1 MEWNMHTGT
10 EIQPSVGSLTTD
22 IQGQIRRLAAKMQR
36 WITSLVRKAKKAMV
50 FDRSAHWIHDT
61 IPPTAVLAGAAAF
74 GFWWDSVSAALFACF
89 ALFFLAGIYKGLRQ
103 LVATLRWE
111 HDRIIAANSNWN
123 TSGTVER
130 SERNFE
136 VGAKAIEHLRPW
148 VEDETALTEESAKAY
163 CSVLLDTL
171 ATLHPK
177 FTE

>member
-1 MEWNMHTGT
+1 
-10 EIQPSVGSLTTD
+10 
-22 IQGQIRRLAAKMQR
+22 
-36 WITSLVRKAKKAMV
+36 
-50 FDRSAHWIHDT
+50 
-61 IPPTAVLAGAAAF
+61 VLAGAAAF
-74 GFWWDSVSAALFACF
+74 GFWWDSVSAGLFACF

-136 VGAKAIEHLRPW
+136 VGARAIEHLRPW

>member
-1 MEWNMHTGT
+1 MHTET
-10 EIQPSVGSLTTD
+10 EIQPSVGSLTTN
-22 IQGQIRRLAAKMQR
+22 IQGRINRLATKMHR
-36 WITSLVRKAKKAMV
+36 WITVKKVKKGVVASL
-50 FDRSAHWIHDT
+50 SANWIHDT
-61 IPPTAVLAGAAAF
+61 MPPVAVVGGAVAF
-74 GFWWDSVSAALFACF
+74 GFWQESIIAALFACF

-148 VEDETALTEESAKAY
+148 VEDETALTEERAKAY

-177 FTE
+177 FAE